1 MSTDLIVLDQKL
13 PIININFDEV
23 EKELQRLLTFYQG
36 LAVTE
41 ETIKEAKE
49 VQKKLAKLGKEI
61 NQRKIEIKKEMSA
74 PITAFE
80 ERCKRLIAMVDEV
93 NAPIKEGLQVFE
105 DKRREE
111 KADQVN
117 QYIQLKI
124 ANAGL
129 LPKYARLLTVDEKYL
144 NVTTTMKSVKED
156 IDAKVE
162 TLEKAQTEAA
172 RAQET
177 IAAHI
182 QQMNDLLDLANPIV
196 PEEFSWIHDEDL
208 DLTGTLAEI
217 TRRAKDRKAAEEAAV
232 ERQKAKEAEAFNI
245 PPEQLQSI
253 DPDGSQFDNFVKMQT
268 PQVLTPEQTAEALAD
283 FLLGD
288 APPPY
293 IVTPVQGP
301 TGLTPHTTIMDETH
315 ALQPSRPRLEE
326 LKRRSAEAA
335 SYTLTIKVSGAQ
347 LEDLENY
354 LTDNLIQIIAKTQN

>member
-41 ETIKEAKE
+41 ETINDAKE

-117 QYIQLKI
+117 QYIQLKV

-129 LPKYARLLTVDEKYL
+129 LPKYARLITVDDKYL
-144 NVTTTMKSVKED
+144 NVTTTMKSIKED

-162 TLEKAQTEAA
+162 TLEAAQAEAA
-172 RAQET
+172 KAQET

-182 QQMNDLLDLANPIV
+182 QQMNDLLELITPIT
-196 PEEFSWIHDEDL
+196 PEEFTWIHDEDL
-208 DLTGTLAEI
+208 DLPGTLAEI
-217 TRRAKDRKAAEEAAV
+217 TRRAKDRKAAEVAAL
-232 ERQKAKEAEAFNI
+232 EKQKAKEEMAAAMQREA
-245 PPEQLQSI
+245 EQLRQEAAAALGMLEPAPVPITKVTSI
-253 DPDGSQFDNFVKMQT
+253 IETDNGI
-268 PQVLTPEQTAEALAD
+268 QVTAER
-283 FLLGD
+283 
-288 APPPY
+288 
-293 IVTPVQGP
+293 ITTPDP
-301 TGLTPHTTIMDETH
+301 
-315 ALQPSRPRLEE
+315 AEE
-326 LKRRSAEAA
+326 AKRRNAERFLGKQFAIPKE
-335 SYTLTIKVSGAQ
+335 YTLTIKVGEAQ

-354 LTDNLIQIIAKTQN
+354 LTDNLIQIIDRAEITK